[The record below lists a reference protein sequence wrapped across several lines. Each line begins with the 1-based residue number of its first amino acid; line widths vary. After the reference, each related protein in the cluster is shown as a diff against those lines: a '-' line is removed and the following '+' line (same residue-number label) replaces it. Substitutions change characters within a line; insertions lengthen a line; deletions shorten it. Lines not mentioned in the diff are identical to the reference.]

1 MQVLDDGQLRDSQGR
16 EVNFKNTIIIMTSNI
31 GGDLIAQGKQ
41 KEAMDE
47 LQKYMKKEFINR
59 IDEIICFNPLNEQII
74 NEIVKK
80 LVNDLSQRLLQQ
92 DYNVS
97 FDDTICNYIGKNS
110 YDSVYGARPI
120 KRYIQRE
127 IENLLAS
134 KILSGEI
141 LKDKQYQVSV
151 DKKTNAI
158 VVSLIKPN

>member
-1 MQVLDDGQLRDSQGR
+1 MENKENAYELINEELHHT
-16 EVNFKNTIIIMTSNI
+16 FKP
-31 GGDLIAQGKQ
+31 
-41 KEAMDE
+41 
-47 LQKYMKKEFINR
+47 EFINR
-59 IDEIICFNPLNEQII
+59 IDEIICFSPLNEQII

-97 FDDTICNYIGKNS
+97 FDDAICNYIAKNS

-151 DKKTNAI
+151 DKKTNKI